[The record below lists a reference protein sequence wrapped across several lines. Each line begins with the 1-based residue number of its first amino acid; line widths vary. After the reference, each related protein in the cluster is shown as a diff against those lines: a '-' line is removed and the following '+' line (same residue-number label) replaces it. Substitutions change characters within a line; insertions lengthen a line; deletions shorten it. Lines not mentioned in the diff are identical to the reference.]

1 MPGVMKTAVDWLTR
15 PASDIARVWGGKPI
29 GLLGASPGGF
39 GTILS
44 QNAWLPVFRTLGA
57 RLWSEGRL
65 MVPRAHTVF
74 AADGSLTDPKLRA
87 SLTAFLDGF
96 AAFVRSSARP

>member
-1 MPGVMKTAVDWLTR
+1 MF
-15 PASDIARVWGGKPI
+15 GGKPI
-29 GLLGASPGGF
+29 GLMGASPGGF

-65 MVPRAHTVF
+65 MVPRAQAVF
-74 AADGSLTDPKLRA
+74 AADGSLPDPKLRA
-87 SLTAFLDGF
+87 GLTRFLQG
-96 AAFVRSSARP
+96 FVRFVESSARPNA